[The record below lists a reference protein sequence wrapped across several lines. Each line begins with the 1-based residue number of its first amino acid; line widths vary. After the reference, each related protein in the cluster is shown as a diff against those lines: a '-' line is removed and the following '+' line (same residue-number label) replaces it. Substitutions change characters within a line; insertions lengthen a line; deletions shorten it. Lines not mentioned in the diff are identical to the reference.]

1 MEVTGACQCGA
12 ITYRAV
18 VDPEQ
23 VRLCH
28 CTDCQRF
35 SGSAYR
41 VSVPTV
47 SGTFQFLSG
56 VPRIYI
62 KTADSGTR
70 RAQAFCANCGSTV
83 YSAAE
88 TNPSTYSLRVGCLDQ
103 RAQLKPRRQIWH
115 RSAIAWSADLHDV
128 PAIEGQ

>member
-1 MEVTGACQCGA
+1 MQVTGSCHCGA
-12 ITYRAV
+12 ITYRAS

-35 SGSAYR
+35 SGSAFR
-41 VSVPTV
+41 MSVPTV

-56 VPRIYI
+56 VPKIYV

-70 RAQAFCANCGSTV
+70 RAQAFCPDCGSTV
-83 YSAAE
+83 YSADE
-88 TNPSTYSLRVGCLDQ
+88 TSPTTYSLRVGCLDQ
-103 RAQLKPRRQIWH
+103 RALLKPRRQIWR
-115 RSAIAWSADLHDV
+115 RSAIAWWADLPEV
-128 PAIEGQ
+128 PAIDTQ